1 MTLRRTVLN
10 VEELGTRVL
19 PSATTTVLAPTAA
32 AAQVST
38 TTQPTT
44 TGSAWTGQGR
54 FTISLN
60 RSTGA
65 KTYSWDGSA
74 SVGSTFFA
82 ITGTATTVGN
92 KAGQATGKLVL
103 SSTKGT
109 LTVTVTGSTQA
120 ANSGLPSSMTY
131 TVVSGTG
138 AFSKYAGKGTLKLG
152 VTLQPA
158 FDDRGHFTVTAT
170 APVGTV
176 PTTPPPV
183 QTTLGPSWTGQGRYT
198 LATKANNVKAY
209 TLQGSADFGKTGFFA
224 IGGTIQTIGNV
235 ASGRAA
241 GQITLSSPRGKL
253 VLQVTG
259 PTQSR
264 NAGLPTTFTYRVVS
278 GTGFFAHYVGQGT
291 IQISATLFAGY
302 TDKGHFNV
310 AVKPTSK

>member
-10 VEELGTRVL
+10 VEQLGVRIM
-19 PSATTTVLAPTAA
+19 PSATASALAPTAA

-38 TTQPTT
+38 SLTT

-60 RSTGA
+60 KTTGA

-74 SVGSTFFA
+74 SVGSNFFT
-82 ITGTATTVGN
+82 ISGTMTTVGN
-92 KAGQATGKLVL
+92 KAGQATGRLVL
-103 SSTKGT
+103 SGPKGT
-109 LTVTVTGSTQA
+109 LTVSVTGPTQA
-120 ANSGLPSSMTY
+120 ARSGLPTTVTY

-138 AFSKYAGKGTLKLG
+138 AFSRYAGKGTLKLG

-170 APVGTV
+170 APIGTPV

-198 LATKANNVKAY
+198 IAAKANNVKAY
-209 TLQGSADFGKTGFFA
+209 ALQGSADFGKSGFFA
-224 IGGTIQTIGNV
+224 IGGTIQTVGNV
-235 ASGRAA
+235 ASGKAT
-241 GQITLSSPRGKL
+241 GQITLNSPRGKL
-253 VLQVTG
+253 VLAVTG

-291 IQISATLFAGY
+291 IQISAQLFAGY
-302 TDKGHFNV
+302 TDKGHFAV